1 MSTCASPLP
10 FPPAAQS
17 TPTVSRVLLPNASSV
32 DYADDDVPDP
42 GQSVPN
48 QESDQGFGPENVHQL
63 QQDAISTLN
72 LSGSP
77 MVPTPR
83 HRELSE
89 ILNVERT
96 PSPPRQRTAEDE
108 PIRRVSA

>member
-1 MSTCASPLP
+1 M
-10 FPPAAQS
+10 
-17 TPTVSRVLLPNASSV
+17 PNASCV
-32 DYADDDVPDP
+32 DYLDDDVPDP

-108 PIRRVSA
+108 PIRRVSAYNWVIA